1 MKNLICNSKAIF
13 TIVCATILFSCQ
25 KEELVL
31 PELTGKE
38 NHFQYD
44 VSNDNPRPGPVSP
57 LLYDKTISQWTQDWW
72 KHVMSID
79 CYENPLVHSILKTVI
94 TQEGPVVFL
103 MGTDNGSALRFANI
117 RRDQSVLIPIF
128 NTLKKYPCDEQVTVI
143 GSEQSLEQFLK
154 REAKQYINQV
164 TNIKVSLD
172 DAPITISNENR
183 VATEL
188 FHISGN
194 ATLVN
199 CLDACASEKNK
210 PAVSD
215 GYWLVIPRLEPGR
228 HVIRVHAEILQNGTV
243 VDVLYNIA
251 VN

>member
-1 MKNLICNSKAIF
+1 MKKSISISQSIL
-13 TIVCATILFSCQ
+13 TIACVLILFSCQ

-31 PELTGKE
+31 AELTGKE
-38 NHFQYD
+38 NHFPHD

-57 LLYDKTISQWTQDWW
+57 LLYDKTVSQWTQDWW

-79 CYENPLVHSILKTVI
+79 CSENPLVHSLLKTVI
-94 TQEGPVVFL
+94 IQEGPVVFL

-117 RRDQSVLIPIF
+117 SRDQSILVPIF
-128 NTLKKYPCDEQVTVI
+128 NTLQKYPCDESVTAI

-154 REAKQYINQV
+154 TQAKQYINQV

-183 VATEL
+183 VATGL

-215 GYWLVIPRLEPGR
+215 GYWLVIPRLAPGR
-228 HVIRVHAEILQNGTV
+228 HVLRVHAEILQNGTIA
-243 VDVLYNIA
+243 DVLYNIA

>member
-1 MKNLICNSKAIF
+1 MKTSNSFSKAF
-13 TIVCATILFSCQ
+13 FALACAFILFSCQ
-25 KEELVL
+25 KEEIVL
-31 PELTGKE
+31 AELTGKE
-38 NHFQYD
+38 NHFPYD
-44 VSNDNPRPGPVSP
+44 VSNDSPRPGPVAP
-57 LLYDKTISQWTQDWW
+57 LLYDKTMSQWTQDWW

-79 CYENPLVHSILKTVI
+79 CYENPLVHSLLKTVI
-94 TQEGPVVFL
+94 IQEGPLVFL

-117 RRDQSVLIPIF
+117 RRDQSILVPIF
-128 NTLKKYPCDEQVTVI
+128 NTLTKYPCDEPVNNI
-143 GSEQSLEQFLK
+143 GSEQSLEQLLK
-154 REAKQYINQV
+154 TEAKQYINQV
-164 TNIKVSLD
+164 TNMKVSLD

-183 VATEL
+183 VATGL
-188 FHISGN
+188 FHITGN
-194 ATLVN
+194 ISLVN

-228 HVIRVHAEILQNGTV
+228 HVLRVHAEILQDGTV